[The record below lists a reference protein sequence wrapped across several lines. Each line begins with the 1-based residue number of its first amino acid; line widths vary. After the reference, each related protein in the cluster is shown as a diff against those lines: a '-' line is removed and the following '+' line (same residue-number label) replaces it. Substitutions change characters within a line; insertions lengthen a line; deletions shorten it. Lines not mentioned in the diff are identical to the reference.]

1 MHPLDDELLPNDAA
15 ALTEQIAEV
24 DARLHACDEHIA
36 DLMRREDPAGGVF
49 FAAEIHAAK
58 QNKFK
63 LVYQRAVRV
72 AKRNRL

>member
-1 MHPLDDELLPNDAA
+1 MHPLDDELLPNDAE

-24 DARLHACDEHIA
+24 DARLKACDEHIA
-36 DLMRREDPAGGVF
+36 DLMKREDPTGGVF
-49 FAAEIHAAK
+49 FAAEIHEAK

-72 AKRNRL
+72 AKLNRI

>member
-1 MHPLDDELLPNDAA
+1 MHPLDDELLPNDAE

-24 DARLHACDEHIA
+24 DARLKACDEHIA
-36 DLMRREDPAGGVF
+36 DLMRREDPATGVF
-49 FAAEIHAAK
+49 FAAQIHEAK

-72 AKRNRL
+72 AKRNRV

>member
-24 DARLHACDEHIA
+24 DARLKACDNHIVE
-36 DLMRREDPAGGVF
+36 LMAKEDPAGGVF
-49 FAAEIHAAK
+49 FAAEIHEAK

-72 AKRNRL
+72 AKLNRI